1 MTKFIVKKFEVYAV
15 NVLVDAPTDDEEEVK
30 KKVEGGD
37 YEYYEDPRY
46 EGDLP
51 SATLQFVEKIADGI
65 PE

>member
-1 MTKFIVKKFEVYAV
+1 MPKFIVKKFEVYAV
-15 NVLVDAPTDDEEEVK
+15 NVLVDATDEEEVT

-51 SATLQFVEKIADGI
+51 SATLQFVEKLADGI